1 MDSKKTS
8 RRAALLGLGALA
20 VAGCAASDPD
30 DSGATAPSGEP
41 QAEVTPDT
49 APPEKAHFR
58 KDRFEHFM
66 RDALEEVSLTDAQRT
81 KIDAIA
87 EQFRSHH
94 KNGKTAKHDF
104 GKALATAI
112 ADGKLESG
120 ELTQAR
126 EAVLDSA
133 GGNARAI
140 EKALADLHATLESKQ
155 RVELVAALERRM
167 GNKTRFDKGKDWHAR
182 KAEKMAR
189 ALDLDD
195 AQMSKWRE
203 ATASL
208 PAKDGFEDRRARMQ
222 AAMKAF
228 VAEDF
233 DATRLGLQ
241 KELRDKAA
249 ARIDRRVAELSAL
262 LPLLDA
268 GQLSKLADVV
278 THQRSH

>member
-30 DSGATAPSGEP
+30 DSGATPPSGEGPSGEP

-58 KDRFEHFM
+58 KDGFEHFM

-87 EQFRSHH
+87 AELRSHH
-94 KNGKTAKHDF
+94 DKTAKHAF
-104 GKALATAI
+104 GKTLATAI

-133 GGNARAI
+133 GDKARAI

-155 RVELVAALERRM
+155 RAELVAALQRRM
-167 GNKTRFDKGKDWHAR
+167 GNKTRFDKGKDWQAR
-182 KAEKMAR
+182 KSEKMAR

-195 AQMSKWRE
+195 AQLSKWRE

-208 PAKDGFEDRRARMQ
+208 PAKDGFADRRARMQ
-222 AAMKAF
+222 AAMKTF
-228 VAEDF
+228 VAADF
-233 DATRLGLQ
+233 D
-241 KELRDKAA
+241 
-249 ARIDRRVAELSAL
+249 
-262 LPLLDA
+262 
-268 GQLSKLADVV
+268 
-278 THQRSH
+278 

>member
-1 MDSKKTS
+1 MDPKKTS
-8 RRAALLGLGALA
+8 RRTALLGLGALA

-30 DSGATAPSGEP
+30 DSGATAPSGEA
-41 QAEVTPDT
+41 QAEVTADT
-49 APPEKAHFR
+49 APPEKAHFD
-58 KDRFEHFM
+58 KGRFEHFM

-87 EQFRSHH
+87 EQLRSHH
-94 KNGKTAKHDF
+94 KNGAKHEF
-104 GKALATAI
+104 GKALATAV

-126 EAVLDSA
+126 EAVLDGA
-133 GGNARAI
+133 GQKARAI
-140 EKALADLHATLESKQ
+140 ERALADLHATLESKQ
-155 RVELVAALERRM
+155 RAELVAALQRRM
-167 GNKTRFDKGKDWHAR
+167 GNKTRFDGKKGNDWQAR
-182 KAEKMAR
+182 KSEKMAR

-195 AQMSKWRE
+195 AQLSKWRE

-208 PAKDGFEDRRARMQ
+208 PAKDGFEDRRSRMQ

-233 DATRLGLQ
+233 DAAALGLQ

-249 ARIDRRVAELSAL
+249 ARIDRRIAELTAL
-262 LPLLDA
+262 IPLLDA